1 MADVF
6 PCPMQAEEDR
16 FKHFDY
22 AYIGGRY
29 DPAFSMTIEDL
40 TYFSERVKYLLE
52 LTERL
57 CKEKLQSFA
66 MEQNRTEGR
75 DLEADGR

>member
-1 MADVF
+1 MHLPF
-6 PCPMQAEEDR
+6 SPT
-16 FKHFDY
+16 
-22 AYIGGRY
+22 
-29 DPAFSMTIEDL
+29 PAFSMTIEDL

-66 MEQNRTEGR
+66 MDQRRTEGA
-75 DLEADGR
+75 EG